1 MGGAIKSIGQSLGIG
16 VDAQADTGNVD
27 AALSNLQNRQNTW
40 QTILDQQLA
49 QTQQAGAPTDAA
61 LNLLQSAATGQQPS
75 QAQAVLQQGLDQS
88 IAQQA
93 ALANSGNMATQ
104 LARQKNAADVGAD
117 LSQQTANQASILRA
131 QEMAAAREGF
141 AGTASNILGQRLGAQ
156 GATMGNIGGLAGQ
169 QAGTAG
175 SMFNTQQQAQSELSG
190 RFANLVGGVA
200 SAAATGGMSSLFSGA
215 GKAAGGGGSIAPS
228 MRSAVPNVSPGVMQ
242 PIMLSS
248 EEYKE
253 NKTPIKDGE
262 TSDKIKNM
270 RIEKWD
276 YKKGMADESEHVGP
290 YAEEF
295 QKNFKIGDG
304 KSIKFQDAIGVTMKA
319 VQDLA
324 KNVDM
329 LEKMISEKDKKKKD

>member
-1 MGGAIKSIGQSLGIG
+1 MGGVVKSVGQSLGIG
-16 VDAQADTGNVD
+16 ESAKADTGNVD

-40 QTILDQQLA
+40 QGILDQQLN
-49 QTQQAGAPTDAA
+49 QTQQTGAYTDSA

-88 IAQQA
+88 IAQQMA
-93 ALANSGNMATQ
+93 VANSGNMATQ
-104 LARQKNAADVGAD
+104 LASQRNAVDAGAM
-117 LSQQTANQASILRA
+117 LSQQAANQASALRA

-156 GATMGNIGGLAGQ
+156 GTTMGEIGGLAGQ
-169 QAGTAG
+169 QAGTATN
-175 SMFNTQQQAQSELSG
+175 MFNTQQQAQTELSG
-190 RFANLVGGVA
+190 RFAKLLGKAGDAGAMAMGMPPGLSSAGSGGA
-200 SAAATGGMSSLFSGA
+200 ITGGMLPGQGSSGTD
-215 GKAAGGGGSIAPS
+215 I
-228 MRSAVPNVSPGVMQ
+228 R
-242 PIMLSS
+242 SS
-248 EEYKE
+248 EKLKE
-253 NKTPIKDGE
+253 NKEQITDGE

-276 YKKGMADESEHVGP
+276 YKEGIEDEGTHVGA

-295 QKNFKIGDG
+295 QKNFGLGDG
-304 KSIKFQDAIGVTMKA
+304 QSIKFQDAIGVTMKA

-324 KNVDM
+324 KNMDM

>member
-1 MGGAIKSIGQSLGIG
+1 MGGAFKSISRALGIG
-16 VDAQADTGNVD
+16 VEPQADTRNVD
-27 AALSNLQNRQNTW
+27 AALANLQNRQNAL

-49 QTQQAGAPTDAA
+49 QTQQASAPTDAA
-61 LNLLQSAATGQQPS
+61 LNLLQSAATGNAPS

-117 LSQQTANQASILRA
+117 LSQQTANQAAILRA

-156 GATMGNIGGLAGQ
+156 GTTMGAIGGLAGQ
-169 QAGTAG
+169 QAGT
-175 SMFNTQQQAQSELSG
+175 SSNMFGTQQAAQSELSG
-190 RFANLVGGVA
+190 RFANVIGGIA
-200 SAAATGGMSSLFSGA
+200 QG
-215 GKAAGGGGSIAPS
+215 AAGGLA
-228 MRSAVPNVSPGVMQ
+228 MK
-242 PIMLSS
+242 SS
-248 EEYKE
+248 EDYKE
-253 NKTPIKDGE
+253 NKMSIKDGE

-276 YKKGMADESEHVGP
+276 YKEGMADEEKHIGP

-304 KSIKFQDAIGVTMKA
+304 ESIKFQDAIGVTMKA

>member
-1 MGGAIKSIGQSLGIG
+1 MGGVFKSVGRALGIG
-16 VDAQADTGNVD
+16 VEPQADTRNVD
-27 AALSNLQNRQNTW
+27 AALANLQNRQNAL

-49 QTQQAGAPTDAA
+49 QTQQASAPTDAA
-61 LNLLQSAATGQQPS
+61 LNLLQAAATGNAPS

-117 LSQQTANQASILRA
+117 LSQQTANQAAVLRA

-156 GATMGNIGGLAGQ
+156 GTTMGAIGGLAGQ

-175 SMFNTQQQAQSELSG
+175 NMFNTQQQAQSELSG
-190 RFANLVGGVA
+190 RFANVIGGIA
-200 SAAATGGMSSLFSGA
+200 QGAATGGMNSLFS
-215 GKAAGGGGSIAPS
+215 KTTPTITPTLTTSVVPEMAPA
-228 MRSAVPNVSPGVMQ
+228 R
-242 PIMLSS
+242 PITLSS

-262 TSDKIKNM
+262 ASDKIKNM

-276 YKKGMADESEHVGP
+276 YKEGIADGGTHVGP

-295 QKNFKIGDG
+295 KETFNTGGDG
-304 KSIKFQDAIGVTMKA
+304 KSIKFQDAIGITMKA

>member
-1 MGGAIKSIGQSLGIG
+1 MGGVVKGIGQTLGIG
-16 VDAQADTGNVD
+16 ESPKADTGNVD
-27 AALSNLQNRQNTW
+27 AALSNLQNRQNAW
-40 QTILDQQLA
+40 QEILDQQLN

-75 QAQAVLQQGLDQS
+75 QAQAILQQGLDQS

-104 LARQKNAADVGAD
+104 LASQRNAVDAGAM
-117 LSQQTANQASILRA
+117 LSQQAANQASALRA

-156 GATMGNIGGLAGQ
+156 GTTMGAIGGLAGQ
-169 QAGTAG
+169 QAGTSAN
-175 SMFNTQQQAQSELSG
+175 MFGTQQQAQSELSG
-190 RFANLVGGVA
+190 RFASVLGGAAQGGA
-200 SAAATGGMSSLFSGA
+200 SAMAM
-215 GKAAGGGGSIAPS
+215 K
-228 MRSAVPNVSPGVMQ
+228 
-242 PIMLSS
+242 SS
-248 EEYKE
+248 EDYKE
-253 NKTPIKDGE
+253 NKKPIKDGE
-262 TSDKIKNM
+262 TSDKIRDM

-276 YKKGMADESEHVGP
+276 YKEGIADEGEHIGA

-295 QKNFKIGDG
+295 QKNFGLGDG

>member
-1 MGGAIKSIGQSLGIG
+1 MGATFKAVGRALGIG
-16 VDAQADTGNVD
+16 VEPQADTRNVD
-27 AALSNLQNRQNTW
+27 AALANLRNRQDVL
-40 QTILDQQLA
+40 QAILDQQLA

-61 LNLLQSAATGQQPS
+61 LNLLQAAATGNAPS

-117 LSQQTANQASILRA
+117 LSQQTANQAAILRA

-156 GATMGNIGGLAGQ
+156 GTTMGAIGGLAGQ
-169 QAGTAG
+169 QAGAAG
-175 SMFNTQQQAQSELSG
+175 NMFNTQQQAQSELSG
-190 RFANLVGGVA
+190 RFAKIIGGVA
-200 SAAATGGMSSLFSGA
+200 QGAASGGMNYLLSPAQAAAPLPGQGTGGMA
-215 GKAAGGGGSIAPS
+215 
-228 MRSAVPNVSPGVMQ
+228 
-242 PIMLSS
+242 SS

-262 TSDKIKNM
+262 ASDKIKNM

-276 YKKGMADESEHVGP
+276 YKEGIADEGTHVGP

-295 QKNFKIGDG
+295 KETFNTGGDG

>member
-1 MGGAIKSIGQSLGIG
+1 MGGVVKSIGQTLGIG
-16 VDAQADTGNVD
+16 ESPKASTGNVD
-27 AALSNLQNRQNTW
+27 AALSNLQNRQNAW
-40 QTILDQQLA
+40 QEILDQQLN

-75 QAQAVLQQGLDQS
+75 QAQAILQQGLDQS

-104 LARQKNAADVGAD
+104 LANQKNAADTGAM
-117 LSQQTANQASILRA
+117 LSQQTANQASQLRA

-156 GATMGNIGGLAGQ
+156 GTTMGAIGGLAGN
-169 QAGTAG
+169 QAGTA
-175 SMFNTQQQAQSELSG
+175 SNMFGTQQQAATELSG
-190 RFANLVGGVA
+190 RFAKLIGGAAQGGA
-200 SAAATGGMSSLFSGA
+200 SAM
-215 GKAAGGGGSIAPS
+215 
-228 MRSAVPNVSPGVMQ
+228 VMK
-242 PIMLSS
+242 SS
-248 EEYKE
+248 EDYKE

-276 YKKGMADESEHVGP
+276 YKEGVADEGEHVGA

-324 KNVDM
+324 KNMDM

>member
-1 MGGAIKSIGQSLGIG
+1 MGAVVKGVGKALGIG
-16 VDAQADTGNVD
+16 VDPQASTGNVD
-27 AALSNLQNRQNTW
+27 AALENLRNRQDAF
-40 QTILDQQLA
+40 QSILDQQLA
-49 QTQQAGAPTDAA
+49 QTQQASAPTDAA
-61 LNLLQSAATGQQPS
+61 LNLLQSAATGNAPS

-156 GATMGNIGGLAGQ
+156 GTTMGAIGGLAGQ
-169 QAGTAG
+169 QSGTAAN
-175 SMFNTQQQAQSELSG
+175 MFATQQAAQSELSG
-190 RFANLVGGVA
+190 RFAKVIGGA
-200 SAAATGGMSSLFSGA
+200 AQGAATGLAM
-215 GKAAGGGGSIAPS
+215 K
-228 MRSAVPNVSPGVMQ
+228 
-242 PIMLSS
+242 SS
-248 EEYKE
+248 EDYKE
-253 NKTPIKDGE
+253 NKMSIKDGE

-276 YKKGMADESEHVGP
+276 YKEGMADEEKHIGP

>member
-1 MGGAIKSIGQSLGIG
+1 MGGIVKSVATTLGIG
-16 VDAQADTGNVD
+16 ESPKADTGNVD
-27 AALSNLQNRQNTW
+27 AALSNLQNRQNAW
-40 QTILDQQLA
+40 QEILNQQLA

-75 QAQAVLQQGLDQS
+75 QAQAILQQGLDQS

-117 LSQQTANQASILRA
+117 LSQQTANQASMLRA

-156 GATMGNIGGLAGQ
+156 GTTMGAIGGLAGQ
-169 QAGTAG
+169 QAGTSAN
-175 SMFNTQQQAQSELSG
+175 MFGTQQQAQSELSG
-190 RFANLVGGVA
+190 RFAKIIGGA
-200 SAAATGGMSSLFSGA
+200 AQGGAAAM
-215 GKAAGGGGSIAPS
+215 
-228 MRSAVPNVSPGVMQ
+228 V
-242 PIMLSS
+242 SS
-248 EEYKE
+248 EELKE
-253 NKTPIKDGE
+253 NKKPIKDGE
-262 TSDKIKNM
+262 TSDKIRDM

-276 YKKGMADESEHVGP
+276 YKEGVADEGEHVGA

-295 QKNFKIGDG
+295 KNTFGLGDG

>member
-1 MGGAIKSIGQSLGIG
+1 MGGVVKTVGQALGIG
-16 VDAQADTGNVD
+16 ESAKADTGNVD
-27 AALSNLQNRQNTW
+27 AALSNLQNRQNAW
-40 QTILDQQLA
+40 QAILDQQLN

-75 QAQAVLQQGLDQS
+75 QAQAILQQGLDQS

-104 LARQKNAADVGAD
+104 LASQRNAVDAGAM
-117 LSQQTANQASILRA
+117 LSQQAANQASALRA

-156 GATMGNIGGLAGQ
+156 GTTMGAIGGLAGQ
-169 QAGTAG
+169 QAGTSAN
-175 SMFNTQQQAQSELSG
+175 MFGTQQQAQSELSG
-190 RFANLVGGVA
+190 RFASVLGGAAQGGA
-200 SAAATGGMSSLFSGA
+200 SAMAM
-215 GKAAGGGGSIAPS
+215 K
-228 MRSAVPNVSPGVMQ
+228 
-242 PIMLSS
+242 SS
-248 EEYKE
+248 EDYKE
-253 NKTPIKDGE
+253 NKKPIKDGE
-262 TSDKIKNM
+262 TSDKIRDM

-276 YKKGMADESEHVGP
+276 YKEGIADEGEHIGA

-295 QKNFKIGDG
+295 QKNFGLGDG

>member
-1 MGGAIKSIGQSLGIG
+1 MGGAVKSIGRSFGIG

-27 AALSNLQNRQNTW
+27 DALSNLKNRQNAW
-40 QTILDQQLA
+40 QAILDQQLN
-49 QTQQAGAPTDAA
+49 QTQQTGISTDAA

-75 QAQAVLQQGLDQS
+75 QAQAILQQGLDQG
-88 IAQQA
+88 IAQQMA
-93 ALANSGNMATQ
+93 VANSGNMATQ
-104 LARQKNAADVGAD
+104 LASQRNAVDAGAM
-117 LSQQTANQASILRA
+117 LNQQAANQASILRA

-156 GATMGNIGGLAGQ
+156 GATMGNIAGLAGQ
-169 QAGTAG
+169 QAGTANNL
-175 SMFNTQQQAQSELSG
+175 FNTQQQAQTELSG
-190 RFANLVGGVA
+190 RFAKLVGGVA
-200 SAAATGGMSSLFSGA
+200 NAAASGGMSSLFSNDPTGDGGA
-215 GKAAGGGGSIAPS
+215 ITGGLLPGQGSSGTDI
-228 MRSAVPNVSPGVMQ
+228 R
-242 PIMLSS
+242 SS
-248 EEYKE
+248 EKLKE
-253 NKTPIKDGE
+253 NKEQITDGE

-276 YKKGMADESEHVGP
+276 YKEGIEDEGTHVGA

-295 QKNFKIGDG
+295 QKKFGLGNG

>member
-1 MGGAIKSIGQSLGIG
+1 MGATFKAVGRALGIG
-16 VDAQADTGNVD
+16 VEPQADTRNVD
-27 AALSNLQNRQNTW
+27 AALANLRNRQDVL
-40 QTILDQQLA
+40 QAILDQQLA

-61 LNLLQSAATGQQPS
+61 LNLLQSAATGNAPS

-156 GATMGNIGGLAGQ
+156 SNTMGAIGGLAGQ
-169 QAGTAG
+169 QSGTAAN
-175 SMFNTQQQAQSELSG
+175 MFGTQQAAQSELSG
-190 RFANLVGGVA
+190 RFANVLGGAAQGGA
-200 SAAATGGMSSLFSGA
+200 SAM
-215 GKAAGGGGSIAPS
+215 
-228 MRSAVPNVSPGVMQ
+228 VMK
-242 PIMLSS
+242 SS
-248 EEYKE
+248 EDYKE
-253 NKTPIKDGE
+253 NKMPIKDGE

-276 YKKGMADESEHVGP
+276 YKEGMADEEKHIGP